1 MFFFTGYDKIRQNIF
16 LIKLIKFSVQQSGVS
31 ATIRLLVQE
40 AHLPSFSRS
49 LIRLFNLHMKP
60 FSVSRLNE
68 NNALQ

>member
-40 AHLPSFSRS
+40 AHLLA

-68 NNALQ
+68 NNVLQ